1 MADVERGKVV
11 RIVRDRGFMFI
22 KADSDKQ
29 DIFAHMSSVK
39 REPGF
44 SFDSITE
51 GVRVEFEREDSDKGP
66 RATNVTRE

>member
-1 MADVERGKVV
+1 
-11 RIVRDRGFMFI
+11 
-22 KADSDKQ
+22 
-29 DIFAHMSSVK
+29 MSSVK